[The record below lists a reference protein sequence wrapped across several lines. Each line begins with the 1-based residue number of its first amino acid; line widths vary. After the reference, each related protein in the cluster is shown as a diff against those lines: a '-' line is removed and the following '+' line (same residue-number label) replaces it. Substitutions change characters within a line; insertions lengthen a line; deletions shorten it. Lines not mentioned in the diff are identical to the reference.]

1 MLNKEFVINATEY
14 NNLLNK
20 LKDAVKTE
28 EQLLTHYLAD
38 LERTYLKNINI
49 KRVAREKRL
58 NGNII
63 ITYCVYEEGE
73 LDG

>member
-1 MLNKEFVINATEY
+1 MLDKELIVSSVEY
-14 NNLLNK
+14 RYLL
-20 LKDAVKTE
+20 DEYRDVVKTE

-38 LERTYLKNINI
+38 LERTYLKNINV
-49 KRVAREKRL
+49 KRVTKEKRL

-73 LDG
+73 AKV